1 MHHIASGVH
10 QITKGV
16 NSFVID
22 GDDGVVLIDTGI
34 PRFHGAIEA
43 GLAGIGRNLSDV
55 VAILVTHAHMD
66 HVGGLAAV
74 QTASGAKVYASCADT
89 PAVEGRVA
97 MSPPPFADRIPF
109 IKPVFRWLPSVAPVS
124 VDHQVDVG
132 PIDGLPEDITVIETP
147 GHTVGH
153 VSYLLD
159 RSGGVAFVGDA
170 AVHTRGGQVKRGWMN
185 RSTPEFDASL
195 RRLASADFAIACFG
209 HAKPLMA
216 DASGAFQRFVAT
228 LD

>member
-1 MHHIASGVH
+1 MREVAGGVH

-16 NSFVID
+16 NSFVVD

-43 GLAGIGRNLSDV
+43 GLAGIGRALSDV

-74 QTASGAKVYASCADT
+74 QTASGASVYASRVDT
-89 PAVEGRVA
+89 PAVEGTVA

-109 IKPVFRWLPSVAPVS
+109 IKPVFGWLPRVTPVS
-124 VDHQVDVG
+124 VDHALGAG
-132 PIDGLPEDITVIETP
+132 PIDGLPEDFTVIDTP
-147 GHTVGH
+147 GHTAGH

-159 RSGGVAFVGDA
+159 RAGGVVFVGDA
-170 AVHTRGGQVKRGWMN
+170 AVRTRGGEVKRGWMN
-185 RSTPEFDASL
+185 RATPEFDTSL
-195 RRLASADFAIACFG
+195 RRLAAEDFAIACFG
-209 HAKPLMA
+209 HARPLTV
-216 DASGAFQRFVAT
+216 DASGAFKRFVEDLT
-228 LD
+228 

>member
-1 MHHIASGVH
+1 MREVTSGVH
-10 QITKGV
+10 QVTKGV

-22 GDDGVVLIDTGI
+22 GDEGVVLVDTGI

-43 GLAGIGRNLSDV
+43 GLAGIGRSLADV
-55 VAILVTHAHMD
+55 VAILITHAHLD
-66 HVGGLAAV
+66 HVGGLAAA
-74 QTASGAKVYASCADT
+74 QAASGAPVYASRGDT
-89 PAVEGRVA
+89 PAVEGAVP
-97 MSPPPFADRIPF
+97 MSPPPFTDRVPF
-109 IKPVFRWLPSVAPVS
+109 IKPVFGWLPRVTSVS
-124 VDHQVDVG
+124 VDHQLDAG
-132 PIDGLPEDITVIETP
+132 LIAGLPEDITVIETP

-216 DASGAFQRFVAT
+216 DASGAFQRFAAT